1 MSHLRMN
8 FLFSNRIIT
17 RRYPV
22 LDKPTHVFDW
32 GWFYENGTYEYY
44 SLFSYEKSIIRSY
57 RSLKWHLLVIR
68 YLNDN
73 LENKMF
79 EKIAKHI
86 SKKKN
91 GFTTFDIDDSSF
103 IRIMNEILN
112 HDFEFAPKNKRRK
125 VIFKDGCGLTKS
137 QKLSITG
144 KLIGRKNSVN
154 NSDLY
159 EIMLYIHDT
168 SEKIT
173 IKKLA
178 KALNVSSRT
187 IHRNM
192 DLNLKTE
199 KNLLNEELQR
209 RKLCA
214 L

>member
-86 SKKKN
+86 SKKKKYHKSKHIV
-91 GFTTFDIDDSSF
+91 TT
-103 IRIMNEILN
+103 
-112 HDFEFAPKNKRRK
+112 KNIQTFLKK
-125 VIFKDGCGLTKS
+125 I
-137 QKLSITG
+137 KLG
-144 KLIGRKNSVN
+144 VQ
-154 NSDLY
+154 Y
-159 EIMLYIHDT
+159 
-168 SEKIT
+168 
-173 IKKLA
+173 
-178 KALNVSSRT
+178 
-187 IHRNM
+187 
-192 DLNLKTE
+192 
-199 KNLLNEELQR
+199 LLE
-209 RKLCA
+209 
-214 L
+214 

>member
-8 FLFSNRIIT
+8 FLFSNRVIT

-22 LDKPTHVFDW
+22 FDKPSHVFDW
-32 GWFYENGTYEYY
+32 GWFYEKGTYEYY
-44 SLFSYEKSIIRSY
+44 SLFQYEKSIIRSY
-57 RSLKWHLLVIR
+57 RSLKWHLLVIK
-68 YLNDN
+68 YLNEDMN
-73 LENKMF
+73 NKLF
-79 EKIAKHI
+79 EKIAKYV
-86 SKKKN
+86 STKKN
-91 GFTTFDIDDSSF
+91 GFTTFDIDKSSF
-103 IRIMNEILN
+103 NRIMNEILN
-112 HDFEFAPKNKRRK
+112 HDYEFAPKNKRRK
-125 VIFKDGCGLTKS
+125 VIFKDGCGLTKN

-209 RKLCA
+209 RKLCT